1 MLSWWNVLTVAIYYL
16 WLKFR
21 PFKQFTVCKI
31 EVLSN
36 RNLFLWQIEAICQKI
51 AAPWRPTFVS
61 HCTTGNGYYTSVHVW
76 VRVWLCTQISNQWQP
91 AMTFGEYSKFKES
104 ERCDRF
110 MPRKRSAKSHPE
122 VTVSLCHFFPSY
134 WWVNMSKCIG
144 IWRRFRM
151 YSWCWQYAWQ
161 SLPNQRG
168 NWRYTDTSQ
177 TSINLVNQRGNW
189 RSWRSGVCHKTP
201 ELYVSGPATVSQC
214 CLMDWTAC
222 CDVYCG
228 FVYTSACRTHKCE
241 KIYISKMAQCKKWV
255 FRISSIFLWCICD
268 EYLVNTLL
276 RLLTTSGS
284 CVNCCDY
291 CIVGYKVVFF
301 CGMTKYRVDHVD
313 RVDHI
318 ITASTVLKRPN

>member
-1 MLSWWNVLTVAIYYL
+1 VQNWSFEQPQSLPLANWSYLSKNCSSLTANFCKPLYHWK
-16 WLKFR
+16 WLLH
-21 PFKQFTVCKI
+21 QCTC
-31 EVLSN
+31 
-36 RNLFLWQIEAICQKI
+36 
-51 AAPWRPTFVS
+51 VS
-61 HCTTGNGYYTSVHVW
+61 PC
-76 VRVWLCTQISNQWQP
+76 VWLCTQISNQRQP

-268 EYLVNTLL
+268 EYLVNTPLRVLL
-276 RLLTTSGS
+276 STATTFWLS
-284 CVNCCDY
+284 
-291 CIVGYKVVFF
+291 IIF
-301 CGMTKYRVDHVD
+301 HV
-313 RVDHI
+313 I
-318 ITASTVLKRPN
+318 FL